1 MKIAVIGSGGR
12 EHALAWRMNQEGHEV
27 GMYPGRPGVPW
38 STGIAWQDVDALAT
52 RFLADGIDLV
62 IIGPEAPLA
71 AGHADVY
78 RARGLTVLGAGAAGA
93 RLESSKA
100 YAKDF
105 MRRHGVRT
113 ARAEVVQGLD
123 ALRTCLATW
132 EGGVVLKYD
141 GLAEGKGVWVC
152 HMAAEREEAVA
163 EIAARFGTE
172 PTVVVEQLLRGREV
186 SCIGLTDGKHLVMLP
201 PSQDHKRLLDG
212 DKGPNTGGMG
222 AYAPAEWFGESD
234 REIAWREVFAPTL
247 AGLAADGIEYRG
259 ALYFGL
265 MVCADGPYLL
275 EYNAR
280 FGDPE
285 TQALMRATGGML
297 ADAFVATARGLL
309 PENGWYK
316 AVADASAVV
325 LAAPWY
331 PGPPGKPIALGG
343 VTSGY
348 RAVEVFIS
356 GADCV
361 EGQWW
366 AVGGR
371 VLSLVSRVE
380 KKDSVNE
387 VDCTYGALEA
397 CDLADETAATFPFA
411 GAQWRRDIGTHA
423 VPHKISVFYSGAGS
437 NFDAL
442 ARATETGVLRGLAT
456 IDSAMSNVAGAGG
469 ADVAKRHEIPLFE
482 IPHQGLSR
490 VEHEARVMEATRPWI
505 IVLAGYMRVLSPE
518 FVARYPGRI
527 LNIHPA
533 DTRLHQGTD
542 GYEWAWNTRREFTT
556 ITVHKVDA
564 GLDTGEIVMQREVD
578 LRGATSLEEVRA
590 RGLAVEHE
598 LYPLALRK
606 FLLEEM

>member
-38 STGIAWQDVDALAT
+38 STGIPWQDVDALTT
-52 RFLADGIDLV
+52 RFLADGIELV

-123 ALRTCLATW
+123 ALRACLAAW

-152 HMAAEREEAVA
+152 SAPNEREEAVA
-163 EIAARFGTE
+163 EIGARFGDRA
-172 PTVVVEQLLRGREV
+172 TVVVEQLLRGREV
-186 SCIGLTDGKHLVMLP
+186 SCIGLTDGMHLVMLP

-212 DKGPNTGGMG
+212 DTGPNTGGMG
-222 AYAPAEWFGESD
+222 AYAPAQWLGGFDRGVIW
-234 REIAWREVFAPTL
+234 REIVQPTL
-247 AGLAADGIEYRG
+247 DGLRHDSLFFTGVI
-259 ALYFGL
+259 YFGL
-265 MVCADGPYLL
+265 MICADGPYLL
-275 EYNAR
+275 EYNMR

-285 TQALMRATGGML
+285 AQALMLAVAGDLGTLFRSVAHGDMRRSYWMDSDAHAVCVVLASQDYPGKNLCPAAMPNGVSLRESPIRTFVAGAEHGAEGWWATGGRVMGITASGRTPAL
-297 ADAFVATARGLL
+297 AREAVYEAVPSLAFV
-309 PENGWYK
+309 
-316 AVADASAVV
+316 
-325 LAAPWY
+325 
-331 PGPPGKPIALGG
+331 
-343 VTSGY
+343 
-348 RAVEVFIS
+348 
-356 GADCV
+356 
-361 EGQWW
+361 
-366 AVGGR
+366 
-371 VLSLVSRVE
+371 
-380 KKDSVNE
+380 
-387 VDCTYGALEA
+387 
-397 CDLADETAATFPFA
+397 
-411 GAQWRRDIGTHA
+411 GAQWRTDIARHSERTRIA
-423 VPHKISVFYSGAGS
+423 VLYSGAGS
-437 NFDAL
+437 NFAAVCL
-442 ARATETGVLRGLAT
+442 AAREGMVRRLCKVVCAVG
-456 IDSAMSNVAGAGG
+456 NVSGAGG
-469 ADVAKRHEIPLFE
+469 DNVALAAGVPFETIANKGLTRAD
-482 IPHQGLSR
+482 
-490 VEHEARVMEATRPWI
+490 HEARLLAHLQQQAVQVV
-505 IVLAGYMRVLSPE
+505 VLAGYMRVLSLE

-542 GYEWAWNTRREFTT
+542 GYEWAWNTRRAFTT

-564 GLDTGEIVMQREVD
+564 GLDTGEIILQREVD
-578 LRGATSLEEVRA
+578 LRGATSLDEVKA